1 MKSGRIKKI
10 KRNIDLDVRSQNTIM
25 TGSFIIGF
33 RIYLFTALF
42 FISINGY
49 CQEVDSLKE
58 IALPSIIIKAFEQNR
73 RLKDVPAAINYI
85 GKNTLERFSTNSI
98 VSAINSTPGV
108 RMEER
113 SPGSYRMNIRG
124 SSLRSPFGVRN
135 VKIYYNDIPY
145 TDPGGHSYFNQLGY
159 YNFNSIE
166 IIKGANNSLYGAGT
180 GGVML
185 IESLNEN
192 DKSGIFTEYTTG
204 SYDLQ
209 NIYGSI
215 TNATEKSISKI
226 GFQHQKNDGYRNHS
240 ELERNVFNW
249 NNIFRFDE
257 NKLLKTTFMF
267 GDLFYET
274 PGALT
279 KAEFDANPKAARP
292 GNAFFRGAEA
302 ARASIHQKMFLAGAA
317 YTQHLT
323 SNLQNKTSLYGM
335 FTELRNPTVQNYGKS
350 SEPHVG
356 GRTVFK
362 YSRLVWNTMFN
373 LDLGGEIQQG
383 FTSVSIHKNA
393 AGNPDSLRTSDEINN
408 RQAFVFAQASV
419 EVKSW
424 TIIGGASF
432 NTLRVKFERFTPA
445 PLGKQNR
452 TFNNEIAPRLAVMK
466 KFRNINLYTS
476 VARGFSPPTTAELL
490 PTGGAINFSLNPEEG
505 INYDAG
511 LKATFFQNMFVDIN
525 VFTFSL
531 KNTIVQR
538 RTAGG
543 GDFFVNA
550 GSTKQ
555 QGIESY
561 ISYPLFLSS
570 ASFKNGLFWL
580 SHTWHNFHYK
590 EFKQVTNDFSGNRLP
605 SVAPHTISSGIDI
618 SMKSGLMGTFN
629 YYYSDKIALNDANS
643 VYAKSYHLVGAKIGY
658 ERWIK
663 NKLKFKIFLGAENI
677 LNQTYSLGND
687 INGFGGRYYNA
698 APTRNYY
705 VKLALQLRGK
715 KTFLPSI
722 N

>member
-1 MKSGRIKKI
+1 MTILS
-10 KRNIDLDVRSQNTIM
+10 NT
-25 TGSFIIGF
+25 
-33 RIYLFTALF
+33 LF
-42 FISINGY
+42 FISLSGY
-49 CQEVDSLKE
+49 SQEDTLKE
-58 IALPSIIIKAFEQNR
+58 ISLPSVIIKAFEQNR
-73 RLKDVPAAINYI
+73 ILKDVPAAINYI
-85 GKNTLERFSTNSI
+85 GKNTLERFSSTSI

-113 SPGSYRMNIRG
+113 SPGSYRLNIRG

-192 DKSGIFTEYTTG
+192 EKEGIAAEYAAG
-204 SYDLQ
+204 SYGLQ
-209 NIYGSI
+209 NMYGSL
-215 TNATEKSISKI
+215 TTTSDKSISKV
-226 GFQHQKNDGYRNHS
+226 GFQHQQSNGYRDHS
-240 ELERNVFNW
+240 ELKRDVINW
-249 NNIFRFDE
+249 NGIFRLKE
-257 NKLLKTTFMF
+257 NNFLKTSFLY
-267 GDLFYET
+267 GDLFYKT

-279 KAEFDANPKAARP
+279 KAEFDTNPKAARP
-292 GNAFFRGAEA
+292 GNQFFPGAIGA
-302 ARASIHQKMFLAGAA
+302 NASIHQKMFLAGAS
-317 YTQHLT
+317 YTQLIT
-323 SNLQNKTSLYGM
+323 SNLQNKTTLYGM
-335 FTELRNPTVQNYGKS
+335 FTELRNPTIQNYGKS

-356 GRTVFK
+356 GRTIFK

-373 LDLGGEIQQG
+373 LDLGAEIQRG

-419 EVKSW
+419 DVKSW

-466 KFRNINLYTS
+466 KFRNINLYAS

-490 PTGGAINFSLNPEEG
+490 PTGGAINFSLNAEEG

-511 LKATFFQNMFVDIN
+511 LKATFFQNLFVDIN
-525 VFTFSL
+525 AFTFSL
-531 KNTIVQR
+531 KNTIVLR

-555 QGIESY
+555 LGIETYLSY
-561 ISYPLFLSS
+561 SLFNQSEK
-570 ASFKNGLFWL
+570 FKRSLFWL

-590 EFKQVTNDFSGNRLP
+590 EFKQLTNDFSGKRLP
-605 SVAPHTISSGIDI
+605 SVAPQIISSGLDI
-618 SMKSGLMGTFN
+618 TIFNGLLGAIT
-629 YYYSDKIALNDANS
+629 YYYSDKIALNDANN
-643 VYAKSYHLVGAKIGY
+643 VYANSYHLLGAKIGF
-658 ERWIK
+658 EKWVK
-663 NKLKFKIFLGAENI
+663 NKFRFKIFAGAENL
-677 LNQTYSLGND
+677 LNETYSLGND
-687 INGFGGRYYNA
+687 VNGFGGRYYNA
-698 APTRNYY
+698 APERNYY
-705 VKLALQLRGK
+705 AKLVLQLFSK
-715 KTFLPSI
+715 KALVV